1 MRRRTF
7 FKRFAGVV
15 LASRAGRLPAGRL
28 TVLQV
33 AYAGSMGALMDQGVR
48 PVVARSLGIALQGRG
63 QGAFALAHLIVAG
76 SIRPDIFISIT
87 PGPMQVLLAAGRVQR
102 AIPVARTEMVL
113 AYSRDSRFA
122 SRLESQPPKEP
133 WWRLLEDPHV
143 RFGRTDPRTDPQ
155 GLNIIFL
162 MELAQRYYHAP
173 GLAARILGPL
183 ENPRQIFPEAE
194 VMARLQSGQLDAGSA
209 YKTQP
214 SSFGLP
220 FLSLPSEINLG
231 DAGMER
237 RYRDV
242 SAVIGGVVHRPQALV
257 FYAALLRDAPAP
269 AAGRRFMDWLAGPQ
283 AASTFA
289 RYHYDLPGDATVLVP
304 PHEGPGSVK

>member
-1 MRRRTF
+1 M
-7 FKRFAGVV
+7 

-33 AYAGSMGALMDQGVR
+33 AYAGSMGALMDQGIR
-48 PVVARSLGIALQGRG
+48 PMVARSLGIDLQGQG

-87 PGPMQVLLAAGRVQR
+87 PGPMNVLLAAARVKR

-113 AYSRDSRFA
+113 AYSRDGRCASRFE
-122 SRLESQPPKEP
+122 SRPLKEP
-133 WWRLLEDPHV
+133 WWRILEDPRV

-173 GLAARILGPL
+173 GLATRILGPL

-194 VMARLQSGQLDAGSA
+194 VMARLQSGQLDASSA

-231 DAGMER
+231 DARMER
-237 RYRDV
+237 RYREV

-269 AAGRRFMDWLAGPQ
+269 AVARRFMEWLAGPQ
-283 AASTFA
+283 AASAFA
-289 RYHYDLPGDATVLVP
+289 RYHYDPPGDATPLVP
-304 PHEGPGSVK
+304 SHEGPDSVK